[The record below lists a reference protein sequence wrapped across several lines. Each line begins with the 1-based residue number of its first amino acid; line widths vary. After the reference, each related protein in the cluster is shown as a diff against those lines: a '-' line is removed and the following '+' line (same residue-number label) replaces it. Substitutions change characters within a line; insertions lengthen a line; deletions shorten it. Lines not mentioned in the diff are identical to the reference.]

1 MNHPNFTQLKTLL
14 EQRQRFLLVSPAGPD
29 GDSLGSILALKIS
42 LELQGKSATCFSPE
56 PAPAYLQFLPGVS
69 SLVTDLAQF
78 QLEDFDCIMFLDGG
92 DVMRTGLAEQLASR
106 DRSKTVFVNF
116 DHHPTNT
123 IVDGVDVCDLS
134 IISHDVA
141 STTELVFYFMSFARW
156 EMNKEIATCLLTGI
170 LTDTGSF
177 QNLATT
183 AGSLEVA
190 AHLCSFGANIM
201 RIGDRTIKNKSL
213 GMLKLWG
220 RALSRLSVDPETGV
234 VTTAITE
241 SDMIECG
248 ADKEGAGGIANFL
261 NNLDGAKAILV
272 LREEDG
278 TVKGSYRSTQEGMDV
293 AALAKQY
300 GGGGHKKS
308 AGFIVHGKLVQQGG
322 AWRVEGTAV
331 TS

>member
-1 MNHPNFTQLKTLL
+1 MDHPNFAQLKTLL
-14 EQRQRFLLVSPAGPD
+14 EQRKRFLLVSPAGPD
-29 GDSLGSILALKIS
+29 GDSLGSIFALKIS

-56 PAPAYLQFLPGVS
+56 PAPAYLQFLPGVGA
-69 SLVTDLAQF
+69 LVTDRAQV
-78 QLEDFDCIMFLDGG
+78 QMEDFDCIMFLDGG
-92 DVMRTGLAEQLASR
+92 DVMRTGLTEQFAQR

-116 DHHPTNT
+116 DHHQTNT
-123 IVDGVDVCDLS
+123 LVDGVDVCDLS
-134 IISHDVA
+134 IISFEVA

-220 RALSRLSVDPETGV
+220 RALSRLSVDAETGV
-234 VTTAITE
+234 VSTAITE
-241 SDMIECG
+241 KDLLECET
-248 ADKEGAGGIANFL
+248 DEEGATGIANFL

-272 LREEDG
+272 LREDG
-278 TVKGSYRSTQEGMDV
+278 DTVKGSYRSTYEGMDV
-293 AALAKQY
+293 AALAKKY

-308 AGFIVHGKLVQQGG
+308 AGFIVRGHLEQS
-322 AWRVEGTAV
+322 AEGWKISQT
-331 TS
+331 